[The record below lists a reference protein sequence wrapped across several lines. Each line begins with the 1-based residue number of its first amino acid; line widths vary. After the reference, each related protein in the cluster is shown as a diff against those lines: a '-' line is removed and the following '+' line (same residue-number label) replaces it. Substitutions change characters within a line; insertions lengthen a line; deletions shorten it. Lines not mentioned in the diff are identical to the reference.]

1 MEIVIS
7 FITENAANI
16 LNVVVTIII
25 ASITAI
31 YTISTNTKKYELTE
45 RYRCELLSWYRDA
58 VETMMEIINYCE
70 SGEFYLESFSQERIK
85 SLSKLSALVEIGRF
99 YFPNIIK
106 NDGFGKHKPAAYQG
120 YRHIELE
127 FLLNFYFIA
136 SNEPNKR
143 QINSLRQL
151 ERQFTSFIFNMIE
164 PRKYNKKYSK
174 YLSITIPQGQSIED
188 YLEENPNNIEM
199 FIWNFSYIISK
210 RKSKM
215 P

>member
-1 MEIVIS
+1 MEIIIS
-7 FITENAANI
+7 FIAENAANI
-16 LNVVVTIII
+16 INVITTIII

-58 VETMMEIINYCE
+58 IETMMEIIHYCE
-70 SGEFYLESFSQERIK
+70 SGEFNLESFSQERTK
-85 SLSKLSALVEIGRF
+85 SLSKLSTLVEIGRF

-106 NDGFGKHKPAAYQG
+106 NDGFGKHKPVAYQG

-136 SNEPNKR
+136 LKKPNKK

-188 YLEENPNNIEM
+188 YIEENPSSTEIFM
-199 FIWNFSYIISK
+199 
-210 RKSKM
+210 
-215 P
+215 